1 MRVQDS
7 ISHIHHVIL
16 YRALGELAVKLSS
29 SSVDH
34 QSSATNSLNQVMLH
48 FVNGLQQFLTRN
60 FAIHKMV
67 VGLVLTFWK
76 GCGFKDQL
84 VPRLMTALTEDGSYE
99 DLMPFLLAM
108 QKDCHVR
115 KQQNTRGV

>member
-1 MRVQDS
+1 MV
-7 ISHIHHVIL
+7 
-16 YRALGELAVKLSS
+16 
-29 SSVDH
+29 
-34 QSSATNSLNQVMLH
+34 H

-60 FAIHKMV
+60 FAMHKMV

-84 VPRLMTALTEDGSYE
+84 VPQLMKSLTEDGGYE
-99 DLMPFLLAM
+99 DLMPFLLTM

-115 KQQNTRGV
+115 KHCIVCLQ

>member
-1 MRVQDS
+1 M
-7 ISHIHHVIL
+7 
-16 YRALGELAVKLSS
+16 KLSS
-29 SSVDH
+29 SPVD
-34 QSSATNSLNQVMLH
+34 QASATNLLNQTMVH

-60 FAIHKMV
+60 FAMHKMV

-84 VPRLMTALTEDGSYE
+84 VPQLMKSLTEDGGYE
-99 DLMPFLLAM
+99 DLMPFLLTM

-115 KQQNTRGV
+115 KHCIVCLQ